1 MNKIMKSMVAGSL
14 AAALLSS
21 AAGAANFETAADT
34 LNKLGLFNGTES
46 GYELDRAAD
55 RAEAATMLVRL
66 LGKEAE
72 AKEFYAS
79 KTNPAAAAA
88 VTTPAEDTKPAAEE
102 TPAAELTPAEAAPVF
117 AVSAED
123 MGLKLEGNTLY
134 VADEAKLRDYVTNH
148 ADVWSD
154 VESDDYAKLAW
165 ATVSVNV
172 PEGATAVKFSYEGM
186 GEAEQTLDLKDAS
199 YQMMTAKD
207 GKLSFNTAVA
217 AETKDGKLVVFP
229 AENQVEKHFVWLDKD
244 GKEIGTSDAALIW
257 ATEAPKA
264 DETPV
269 ETTPE
274 ETKPEETKP
283 EEAAA
288 EAYVFPFTDMDNGYA
303 WAKPYVAWL
312 YDQGLTSGATA
323 TTFEPNKAVTSQQYA
338 TFLMRAL
345 GYSDKTDGDFT
356 YENALDFAK
365 EKGVVD
371 AVNLDDTFD
380 RDNLAALSYTALSV
394 APKGDEAGDLLSK
407 LVADKAIDA
416 EKAAPVQATFNTLR
430 EFNETYAKYATTSA
444 VDSTADFTMNMK
456 LLDESVDAD
465 GSFSIQVKADP
476 AKMEDM
482 EMAMKG
488 SIKMTI
494 PGAAAVEMPME
505 MYVKDGASYTSVMGQ
520 KVKQDL
526 NLDTVL
532 KGFDVQAMSGMNN
545 VPLCMLDAISKD
557 GSTYKMSYNV
567 GVFNGLFAE
576 IFSAMTNSIQITDE
590 MKAQGI
596 TEDMFKMSVDLSKAD
611 VDITFKNGSLYSE
624 NLDMAMSMEI
634 AGEKIDV
641 TMGMNME
648 VKATGD
654 KVKVVYPAD
663 LDTYLTAEEAAK
675 ALEDAAKDAPA
686 EPEADATTPKDAPAE
701 PEADATTPTDAPAA
715 E

>member
-72 AKEFYAS
+72 AKAFYES

-88 VTTPAEDTKPAAEE
+88 VTTPAEETKPEAEA
-102 TPAAELTPAEAAPVF
+102 TPAAELTPAEPEAVY

-123 MGLKLEGNTLY
+123 MGLKMEGNTLY
-134 VADEAKLRDYVTNH
+134 VADETKLRDYVTKN

-154 VESDDYAKLAW
+154 VESEDYAKLAW
-165 ATVSVNV
+165 VAVDVNV

-186 GEAEQTLDLKDAS
+186 GEEEQTLDLKDAS

-264 DETPV
+264 EETPAE
-269 ETTPE
+269 ETKPE

-283 EEAAA
+283 EEKAD
-288 EAYVFPFTDMDNGYA
+288 EAYVFPFTDMDNGYE

-356 YENALDFAK
+356 YDNALDFAK

-394 APKGDEAGDLLSK
+394 APKGAETGDLLSK

-416 EKAAPVQATFNTLR
+416 EKAAPVQATFDTLR
-430 EFNETYAKYATTSA
+430 EFNQTYAKYATTTA

-456 LLDESVDAD
+456 LLDESVDAN

-494 PGAAAVEMPME
+494 PGAAAIEMPME
-505 MYVKDGASYTSVMGQ
+505 MYVKDGVSYMNVMDQ
-520 KVKQDL
+520 KIKQDL
-526 NLDTVL
+526 GLENML
-532 KGFDVQAMSGMNN
+532 KGFDIQSMSGMSN

-576 IFSAMTNSIQITDE
+576 IFSSMTGSIQITDE

-596 TEDMFKMSVDLSKAD
+596 TADMFKMSVDLSKAD
-611 VDITFKNGSLYSE
+611 VEITFKSGNLYSE
-624 NLDMAMSMEI
+624 SMDMAMSMEMM
-634 AGEKIDV
+634 GQKIDV
-641 TMGMNME
+641 TMGMDME
-648 VKATGD
+648 VKGTGD
-654 KVKVVYPAD
+654 KVKVVYPED
-663 LDTYLTAEEAAK
+663 LDSYLTAEEAAK
-675 ALEDAAKDAPA
+675 ALEDAAKTPEADQKA
-686 EPEADATTPKDAPAE
+686 EPES
-701 PEADATTPTDAPAA
+701 TTPTDAPAPAA